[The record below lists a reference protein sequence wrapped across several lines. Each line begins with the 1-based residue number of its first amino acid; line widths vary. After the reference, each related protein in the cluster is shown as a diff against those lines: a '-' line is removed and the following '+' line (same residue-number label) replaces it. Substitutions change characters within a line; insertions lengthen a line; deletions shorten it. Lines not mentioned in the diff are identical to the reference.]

1 MSRDSKRSTN
11 ERLKYG
17 ICLND
22 ECSMCKSK
30 EIQSVPMRKD
40 LLCSECGKELRECPP
55 PKKKRKLPLVIIIT
69 VVVVVII
76 AGLFFVINDKKENVV
91 EENVAAIE
99 SPIVNE
105 LPVVNEITQIEN
117 SDTLAPMVATV
128 EEIIESETVSNE
140 SVITETPVTSGNGEL
155 TLSYGKYSGEIKD
168 GYPHGQGKLTYT
180 KARVINR
187 HDMKAREAKP
197 GNYVIGEFYNG
208 FVVYGK
214 LYDANGSILSSL
226 NFGVSN
232 EDSYESK

>member
-55 PKKKRKLPLVIIIT
+55 PKKKGKSPIILAFS
-69 VVVVVII
+69 VVVVAVV
-76 AGLFFVINDKKENVV
+76 AGSFFLLGGNKNVVAEKVV
-91 EENVAAIE
+91 EETPIVEEVVAAE
-99 SPIVNE
+99 VVTNTE
-105 LPVVNEITQIEN
+105 LDI
-117 SDTLAPMVATV
+117 VATDTSSF
-128 EEIIESETVSNE
+128 EETSKSMPTPKPA
-140 SVITETPVTSGNGEL
+140 TETQKTSGNGNL
-155 TLSYGKYSGEIKD
+155 TLSYGKYSGAIKN

-180 KARVINR
+180 KTRVINR
-187 HDMKAREAKP
+187 YDMKSREAQP
-197 GNYVIGEFYNG
+197 GNYVIGEFHNG

-214 LYDANGSILSSL
+214 LYDTNGNLLSSL

-232 EDSYESK
+232 EDSYDSK

>member
-55 PKKKRKLPLVIIIT
+55 PKKKGKSPIILVAS
-69 VVVVVII
+69 VVVVAVV
-76 AGLFFVINDKKENVV
+76 AGLLFIIGGNENAIV
-91 EENVAAIE
+91 ET
-99 SPIVNE
+99 PI
-105 LPVVNEITQIEN
+105 
-117 SDTLAPMVATV
+117 V
-128 EEIIESETVSNE
+128 EEIVVAEDVTNTDQDIVVADTSCVEEVSKPMT
-140 SVITETPVTSGNGEL
+140 STKPVVEPQKTTGNGNL
-155 TLSYGKYSGEIKD
+155 TLSYGRYSGAMKN
-168 GYPHGQGKLTYT
+168 GHPHGQGKLTYT
-180 KARVINR
+180 KTRVIYR
-187 HDMKAREAKP
+187 YDMKAREAQP
-197 GNYVIGEFYNG
+197 GNYVIGEFHNG

-214 LYDANGSILSSL
+214 LYDANGNLLSSL

-232 EDSYESK
+232 EDSYDSK

>member
-55 PKKKRKLPLVIIIT
+55 PKKKGKSPIILVASI
-69 VVVVVII
+69 VVLAVV
-76 AGLFFVINDKKENVV
+76 AGLFFILEGNENAV
-91 EENVAAIE
+91 EENVIVE
-99 SPIVNE
+99 TPI
-105 LPVVNEITQIEN
+105 
-117 SDTLAPMVATV
+117 V
-128 EEIIESETVSNE
+128 EEIVVAEYVTNTEQDIIAADTSCIEEVSKPMT
-140 SVITETPVTSGNGEL
+140 STKPVVEPQKTTGNGNL
-155 TLSYGKYSGEIKD
+155 TLSYGKYSGAIKN
-168 GYPHGQGKLTYT
+168 GYPHGQGKLIYT
-180 KARVINR
+180 RSRVINR
-187 HDMKAREAKP
+187 HDMKSREAQP
-197 GNYVIGEFYNG
+197 DNYVIGEFHNG

-214 LYDANGSILSSL
+214 LYDTNGNLLSSL

-232 EDSYESK
+232 EDSYDSK

>member
-55 PKKKRKLPLVIIIT
+55 PKKKGKSPIILVASI
-69 VVVVVII
+69 VVVAVV
-76 AGLFFVINDKKENVV
+76 AGLFFILGGNEDAV
-91 EENVAAIE
+91 EKNAIVE
-99 SPIVNE
+99 TPI
-105 LPVVNEITQIEN
+105 
-117 SDTLAPMVATV
+117 V
-128 EEIIESETVSNE
+128 EEIVVAEDVTNTDQDIVVTDTSCVEEVSKPSTSTK
-140 SVITETPVTSGNGEL
+140 SVVEPQKTSGNGNL
-155 TLSYGKYSGEIKD
+155 ALSYGRYSGAIKN

-180 KARVINR
+180 QTRVINR
-187 HDMKAREAKP
+187 YDMKAREAQP
-197 GNYVIGEFYNG
+197 GNYVIGEFHNG

-214 LYDANGSILSSL
+214 LYDANGNLLSSL

-232 EDSYESK
+232 EDSYDSK